1 MTVNQSLPFLRFSN
15 ADWEMLVD
23 VRNLFREADS
33 QGSLYDEAFAVAS
46 ACGDHWTR
54 LMVEV
59 NGVTKMHDTR
69 VRNMLVQPQVIGYK
83 KHPILLAEWMYFDM
97 DGSRRQP

>member
-1 MTVNQSLPFLRFSN
+1 
-15 ADWEMLVD
+15 
-23 VRNLFREADS
+23 
-33 QGSLYDEAFAVAS
+33 
-46 ACGDHWTR
+46 
-54 LMVEV
+54 VEV

-69 VRNMLVQPQVIGYK
+69 YRNMLVQPQVVGYK